1 MRIFADKLAAQ
12 LQRQLH
18 PIYLLFG
25 AEPLLIQ
32 ESSELIKK
40 TASQQ
45 GYTEHYRFD
54 ISAQTPWDEIF
65 EACNAMSLF
74 SERKTIELAL
84 PESGVNVAIAKN
96 LIAIHEILTPDTLL
110 IIVGSKLTKAQE
122 NAKWFKALNG
132 QGVWVSCLT
141 PDIQRLPQ
149 FVQQRCY
156 ALHLQ
161 ADTEALQMLAQ
172 WHEGN
177 LLALNQ
183 SLEKLKL
190 LYPDGQLTLVR
201 IESALSRHNHF
212 NAFHWIDAMLAG
224 KNKRSQRI
232 LRQLSAEGVEPVI
245 LLRTLQKELNTLL
258 TYQKALQSMS
268 LHQLFDQYRVWNNK
282 RPLYTA
288 ALNRHSMDSLYQLW
302 RQLANIEVIAK
313 TDYDTPVWPQ
323 MMQLTLSLSQ
333 GQVFPNTPFTQA

>member
-1 MRIFADKLAAQ
+1 MRIFADKLAGQ

-32 ESSELIKK
+32 ESRDLIKQAAEK
-40 TASQQ
+40 Q
-45 GYTEHYRFD
+45 GFSERFRFD
-54 ISAQTPWDEIF
+54 INAQTPWDEVF
-65 EACNAMSLF
+65 DACNAMSLF
-74 SERKTIELAL
+74 SERKIIELEL
-84 PESGVNVAIAKN
+84 PESGANQAIAKN
-96 LIAIHEILTPDTLL
+96 LQALQELLNEDVILVVT
-110 IIVGSKLTKAQE
+110 GSKLTKAQE
-122 NAKWFKALNG
+122 NAKWFKALNS

-141 PDIQRLPQ
+141 PDLQRLPQ

-156 ALHLQ
+156 SLGLQ
-161 ADTEALQMLAQ
+161 ADHEALQMLAQ

-224 KNKRSQRI
+224 KAKRSQRI
-232 LRQLSAEGVEPVI
+232 LKQLSAEGVEGVI
-245 LLRTLQKELNTLL
+245 LLRTLQKELNTLM
-258 TYQKALQSMS
+258 TYQKGLQSKG
-268 LHQLFDQYRVWNNK
+268 LQQVFDQYRVWNNK

-288 ALNRHSMDSLYQLW
+288 ALNRHSMQSLYQIW
-302 RQLANIEVIAK
+302 SQLAEIEIIAK
-313 TDYDTPVWPQ
+313 TDYDTPIWPL
-323 MMQLTLSLSQ
+323 LTQVTLNLSQ
-333 GQVFPNTPFTQA
+333 TGAHPFTHA

>member
-1 MRIFADKLAAQ
+1 MRIFADKLATQ

-32 ESSELIKK
+32 ESRDLIKQ
-40 TASQQ
+40 TAEKQ
-45 GYTEHYRFD
+45 GYSERFRFD
-54 ISAQTPWDEIF
+54 INAQTPWDEIF
-65 EACNAMSLF
+65 DACNAMSLF
-74 SERKTIELAL
+74 SERKIIELDL
-84 PESGVNVAIAKN
+84 PESGASQAIAKN
-96 LIAIHEILTPDTLL
+96 LVSLQELLNEDVILVIT
-110 IIVGSKLTKAQE
+110 GSKLTKAQE
-122 NAKWFKALNG
+122 NAKWFKALNS

-156 ALHLQ
+156 TLGLQ
-161 ADTEALQMLAQ
+161 ADHEALQMLAQ

-224 KNKRSQRI
+224 KAKRSQRI
-232 LRQLSAEGVEPVI
+232 LKQLSAEGVEGVI
-245 LLRTLQKELNTLL
+245 LLRTLQKELNTLM
-258 TYQKALQSMS
+258 TYQKELQSKS
-268 LHQLFDQYRVWNNK
+268 LQQVFDQYRVWNNK

-288 ALNRHSMDSLYQLW
+288 ALNRHSMQSLYQIW
-302 RQLANIEVIAK
+302 SELAEIEIIAK
-313 TDYDTPVWPQ
+313 TDYDTPVWPRLTQ
-323 MMQLTLSLSQ
+323 VTLSLSQ
-333 GQVFPNTPFTQA
+333 TGALPFTQA